1 MGISK
6 IKIPQINKPTK
17 HKSNKWQQSSNSIHL
32 YFDNLAHNTWRNFTF
47 SFPKKP
53 IKHMEIH
60 TNIKFLFFS
69 KAFLVPKQRLNK
81 KKKPKSKLFISSTFL
96 ATKQN
101 PWTIFQKKNNNKK
114 KKGCTIPKEID
125 GGDVVATLALG
136 REIISV
142 GTAVLTADWWLARW
156 LEATAWRE
164 REREVGDKW
173 TKEKKEKR
181 V

>member
-1 MGISK
+1 M
-6 IKIPQINKPTK
+6 
-17 HKSNKWQQSSNSIHL
+17 
-32 YFDNLAHNTWRNFTF
+32 
-47 SFPKKP
+47 
-53 IKHMEIH
+53 
-60 TNIKFLFFS
+60 
-69 KAFLVPKQRLNK
+69 
-81 KKKPKSKLFISSTFL
+81 

-142 GTAVLTADWWLARW
+142 GTVVLTADWWLARW

-164 REREVGDKW
+164 REREVGDEW